1 VGRDKVILVL
11 IGSLDRG
18 GCEMHLLNIFPKLQK
33 KGYRV
38 HVQLLSFPGVL
49 ADEMRAAGV
58 NVVEP
63 WIYSKRKWTG
73 SLFFRTIRLVVT
85 SLQFA
90 FNLYRLNPDIV
101 HFYLPASYLIGGPV
115 SFLKLGL
122 VRVVSRR
129 SLNYYMKDHPVRRR
143 LESVLHRK
151 MDAILGN
158 SKAVVA
164 QLIEEEGAPQK
175 NVYLIYNGVQAG
187 EGAANK
193 VGQGKEALVKAH
205 DELVITVVANLIPY
219 KGHSDLLEALAV
231 VVARQGNIRWRV
243 VFAGRDDGL
252 GERLTCH
259 ARKLGI
265 EERVD
270 LIGACENVPA
280 LLAET
285 DIFVLPSHE
294 EGFSNALLEAM
305 AAGIAII
312 ATDVGGNAEAL
323 NGGEAGIVV
332 PAKNINA
339 LSASLSLLL
348 GDEVKR
354 RHFAGVAKER
364 AKVHFTIE
372 KCLNEYDDLYNSL
385 LSNSR

>member
-1 VGRDKVILVL
+1 
-11 IGSLDRG
+11 
-18 GCEMHLLNIFPKLQK
+18 
-33 KGYRV
+33 
-38 HVQLLSFPGVL
+38 
-49 ADEMRAAGV
+49 
-58 NVVEP
+58 
-63 WIYSKRKWTG
+63 
-73 SLFFRTIRLVVT
+73 
-85 SLQFA
+85 
-90 FNLYRLNPDIV
+90 
-101 HFYLPASYLIGGPV
+101 
-115 SFLKLGL
+115 
-122 VRVVSRR
+122 
-129 SLNYYMKDHPVRRR
+129 
-143 LESVLHRK
+143 